1 MRTRFVLFIIAAL
14 WCSVALGGRDAAEDA
29 YERARRDYYALKD
42 DAHRRKYRHNWLN
55 VVRKFEAMAQKFPKS
70 ARAPDALFT
79 SAGLLGELSRI
90 SMLDEDLQ
98 HAIADYEKL
107 IDGYPKDNLSDDAA
121 LALAR
126 IHVERTGKIEAARRV
141 LAKAVDTLPKGDARG
156 KILALQSSLPTE
168 PERPA
173 TGTRIAA
180 RRDEAVPPAEPTE
193 SAEKKVAATAKPE
206 PKPEQKAPAKVDAP
220 APGHPDSRDLLL
232 EAIAR
237 AAGERDA
244 SARVAEPAVP
254 EVASAPSKSTEPV
267 AVRPEVPGTAASR
280 AEPAP
285 AQKSGSTPTPAPE
298 AVAAAPTTTPAEAK
312 ARLGDAVKP
321 GASEITLAEQLGL
334 KVRRVV
340 IDAGHGGH
348 DTGAIGKKG
357 TREKD
362 VTLAV
367 SRRVAEILS
376 ERGLEVILT
385 RNDDTYVRLEDRSRI
400 ANEAKG
406 DLFIS
411 IHCNAAESRKLRGIE
426 TYSLNVAGDRYSIRL
441 AARENA
447 SSEKSISDLQFIL
460 ADLATKA
467 NTDESQRLAARV
479 QRSLVTRLS
488 SNYREIKDL
497 GTKEALFYV
506 LLGAKMPAIL
516 VEASFLSHPEE
527 EKRLASKAY
536 QDHIAQSVAEG
547 IEAFLADRQRVA
559 KVD

>member
-1 MRTRFVLFIIAAL
+1 
-14 WCSVALGGRDAAEDA
+14 
-29 YERARRDYYALKD
+29 
-42 DAHRRKYRHNWLN
+42 
-55 VVRKFEAMAQKFPKS
+55 
-70 ARAPDALFT
+70 
-79 SAGLLGELSRI
+79 
-90 SMLDEDLQ
+90 
-98 HAIADYEKL
+98 
-107 IDGYPKDNLSDDAA
+107 
-121 LALAR
+121 
-126 IHVERTGKIEAARRV
+126 
-141 LAKAVDTLPKGDARG
+141 
-156 KILALQSSLPTE
+156 
-168 PERPA
+168 
-173 TGTRIAA
+173 
-180 RRDEAVPPAEPTE
+180 
-193 SAEKKVAATAKPE
+193 
-206 PKPEQKAPAKVDAP
+206 
-220 APGHPDSRDLLL
+220 
-232 EAIAR
+232 
-237 AAGERDA
+237 
-244 SARVAEPAVP
+244 
-254 EVASAPSKSTEPV
+254 
-267 AVRPEVPGTAASR
+267 
-280 AEPAP
+280 
-285 AQKSGSTPTPAPE
+285 GSTPTPAPE